1 MKIIKLLLL
10 IVVLTSKFT
19 ILNAEVKPTFNKKF
33 DLTGGVVDHPADV
46 KFSPDGRK
54 VFLLEFSSGN
64 DTSDVELIQFT
75 LTTPFD
81 ISSIDTSTKVS
92 IIVDAG
98 VDALAGPEGFA
109 FSNDGKKVFI
119 IDFGDKMQ
127 VNTLE
132 TAYDLTNATRVADDG
147 INWGNY
153 LSPTTNTSGT
163 IDHREI
169 EFNNDGTRMYFIDA
183 HPDHAVVSYILSTP
197 YDPSTA
203 SLGPELA
210 LGDISS
216 TYLQDIEFDDDGTRM
231 YINESATSL
240 RTNRTY
246 VYKLST
252 TFDVSTATYV
262 GSSID
267 IFTADGDG
275 QSEAS
280 QGRPLGMTFSSD
292 GMKLYRVT
300 YSHSGN
306 ASDIIYE
313 YDLSCPYGIVIC
325 EVDATSSVG
334 AQVDFAK
341 NVIHHNTSTV
351 FKRFEWIKRNKNN
364 SNLDSHNINLNIKNP
379 ILAALTNKLQASLGS
394 HSSNNSKN
402 WSYWSHGDIS
412 FGRAG
417 DTDIFKPKEIRSSG
431 LLFGADRRVGENKFF
446 GAAIRVGKEDVDIIL
461 SGGTKLD
468 LESLTLNIYGTNG
481 SSLDALVGVSILRVD
496 QLLSNTITGER
507 NGKQAFT
514 SIKFKKNNSYRNLN
528 ITPLAKI
535 DFGVTR
541 FSDYTDF
548 GTSNS
553 NSIDIYESHTFK
565 TGSLEAGFTFDSLI
579 STGEENLKTIGS
591 INYFADLTPDTTYN
605 YKNHIDLT
613 TVSNDIKRHSLH
625 NLKGNLGVEAV
636 LKNGTTFS
644 ISYERLQKLSDSAH
658 HDNIY
663 FKFGHISEKDSEFA
677 FTFDPLKNNQTN
689 VNYKK
694 IINGYDVVVS
704 SNYSS
709 NNQIPEYGANIE
721 VSNTF

>member
-1 MKIIKLLLL
+1 ML

-163 IDHREI
+163 IDQRDI

>member
-1 MKIIKLLLL
+1 M
-10 IVVLTSKFT
+10 
-19 ILNAEVKPTFNKKF
+19 
-33 DLTGGVVDHPADV
+33 
-46 KFSPDGRK
+46 
-54 VFLLEFSSGN
+54 
-64 DTSDVELIQFT
+64 IQFT

-163 IDHREI
+163 IDQRDI

-306 ASDIIYE
+306 ASDNIYE

-325 EVDATSSVG
+325 EIDATSNVG

-341 NVIHHNTSTV
+341 NVIHHNTC
-351 FKRFEWIKRNKNN
+351 
-364 SNLDSHNINLNIKNP
+364 
-379 ILAALTNKLQASLGS
+379 
-394 HSSNNSKN
+394 
-402 WSYWSHGDIS
+402 
-412 FGRAG
+412 
-417 DTDIFKPKEIRSSG
+417 
-431 LLFGADRRVGENKFF
+431 LLYTSPSPRDRG
-446 GAAIRVGKEDVDIIL
+446 
-461 SGGTKLD
+461 
-468 LESLTLNIYGTNG
+468 
-481 SSLDALVGVSILRVD
+481 
-496 QLLSNTITGER
+496 
-507 NGKQAFT
+507 
-514 SIKFKKNNSYRNLN
+514 
-528 ITPLAKI
+528 
-535 DFGVTR
+535 
-541 FSDYTDF
+541 
-548 GTSNS
+548 
-553 NSIDIYESHTFK
+553 
-565 TGSLEAGFTFDSLI
+565 
-579 STGEENLKTIGS
+579 
-591 INYFADLTPDTTYN
+591 
-605 YKNHIDLT
+605 
-613 TVSNDIKRHSLH
+613 
-625 NLKGNLGVEAV
+625 
-636 LKNGTTFS
+636 
-644 ISYERLQKLSDSAH
+644 
-658 HDNIY
+658 
-663 FKFGHISEKDSEFA
+663 
-677 FTFDPLKNNQTN
+677 
-689 VNYKK
+689 
-694 IINGYDVVVS
+694 
-704 SNYSS
+704 
-709 NNQIPEYGANIE
+709 
-721 VSNTF
+721 